1 MREWRIPRPGE
12 RPIRMRVISLILRRI
27 ARASPR
33 RRPLRGRA
41 NDPSRLAWR
50 LVSFFILSLATVA
63 SAHADYRLGVFGH
76 RPQETLQRQ
85 WQPLA
90 DELSQAL
97 AEPVTLEVLTPEAL
111 DREIAARRIDFL
123 FTNPVHYIQEKHRH
137 AFSGPIATLIT
148 VEHGVKTSAMGGV
161 ILVRRDGP
169 VRRPEDLKG
178 KRVLIA
184 GGKGLGGYLAQA
196 AWLLEQGVR
205 VPQDVTLL
213 PQGNHD
219 AVVQAL
225 LEGKGEAGFVR
236 TGLLEALERE
246 GRLSPE
252 DEARLM
258 MLGQW
263 HPPGFPYKV
272 TTALYPEW
280 AFVALPHVPP
290 DVARKVAL
298 ALYQLTDRLEAA
310 PDPRFTAAGI
320 GGFTV
325 PADYAGVERLAQ
337 RLRVPPFEHVEVEL
351 RDVLHQYALPLA
363 LLACSA
369 VLLAL
374 LTLRLWHTRRQLEHQ
389 RARLASA
396 LTQTQTI
403 LETVDEAIYGT
414 DELGRCIFF
423 NRAAAEL
430 LGFRPEE
437 VLGKVAHDLFHAR
450 RPDGQPYPREECP
463 LLRAIAEGKKV
474 RQDDVFWRVDGLPVP
489 VHVSASP
496 RFEHGRSVGIVVAF
510 HDITEEMRLVEELR
524 RLAAYD
530 PLTGLANR
538 GHLEQRLQEA
548 QSAAQRHKRPAA
560 LLMFDLDHFKKVNDT
575 YGHAVGDRMLQAFA
589 RVLRHNLRPTDFIA
603 RYGGEEF
610 IAILPDTSLD
620 TAVKVAERIRQAW
633 AHTQLPIDDQG
644 KVISGTVSIG
654 VAPLDPDAPLDESL
668 ARVDEAMYRAKREGR
683 NQVALPPT
691 GNKRL
696 EAGVCS

>member
-1 MREWRIPRPGE
+1 MCFLP
-12 RPIRMRVISLILRRI
+12 LIFRRA
-27 ARASPR
+27 ARAAPQHGRPR
-33 RRPLRGRA
+33 GSASGPTRMARQL
-41 NDPSRLAWR
+41 LTL
-50 LVSFFILSLATVA
+50 LVLSLALVA
-63 SAHADYRLGVFGH
+63 AARAEYHLGVFGH
-76 RPQETLQRQ
+76 RPTETLQRQ

-169 VRRPEDLKG
+169 VRQPEDLKG
-178 KRVLIA
+178 KRILIS

-236 TGLLEALERE
+236 TGLLEALARE
-246 GRLSPE
+246 GRLAPE

-258 MLGQW
+258 VLGEW

-280 AFVALPHVPP
+280 AFVVLPHVSPEI
-290 DVARKVAL
+290 ARKVAL
-298 ALYQLTDRLEAA
+298 ALYELTDRLDAI

-351 RDVLHQYALPLA
+351 RDVLHQYALPLV
-363 LLACSA
+363 LLALSA

-396 LTQTQTI
+396 LAETQTI

-414 DELGRCIFF
+414 DAQGRCIFF
-423 NRAAAEL
+423 NRAASEV

-437 VLGKVAHDLFHAR
+437 VLGKDPHELFHAR
-450 RPDGQPYPREECP
+450 RPDGQPYPAEHCP
-463 LLRAIAEGKKV
+463 LHRALEAGQKV
-474 RQDDVFWRVDGLPVP
+474 RQDDVFWRRDGLPVP

-496 RFEHGRSVGIVVAF
+496 RVEHDRVMGAVVAF
-510 HDITEEMRLVEELR
+510 HDITEEMRLLEELR

>member
-1 MREWRIPRPGE
+1 
-12 RPIRMRVISLILRRI
+12 MRVISLILRRI

-430 LGFRPEE
+430 LGFR
-437 VLGKVAHDLFHAR
+437 
-450 RPDGQPYPREECP
+450 
-463 LLRAIAEGKKV
+463 
-474 RQDDVFWRVDGLPVP
+474 
-489 VHVSASP
+489 
-496 RFEHGRSVGIVVAF
+496 
-510 HDITEEMRLVEELR
+510 
-524 RLAAYD
+524 
-530 PLTGLANR
+530 
-538 GHLEQRLQEA
+538 
-548 QSAAQRHKRPAA
+548 
-560 LLMFDLDHFKKVNDT
+560 
-575 YGHAVGDRMLQAFA
+575 
-589 RVLRHNLRPTDFIA
+589 
-603 RYGGEEF
+603 
-610 IAILPDTSLD
+610 
-620 TAVKVAERIRQAW
+620 
-633 AHTQLPIDDQG
+633 
-644 KVISGTVSIG
+644 
-654 VAPLDPDAPLDESL
+654 
-668 ARVDEAMYRAKREGR
+668 
-683 NQVALPPT
+683 
-691 GNKRL
+691 
-696 EAGVCS
+696 

>member
-1 MREWRIPRPGE
+1 MYFLLPILRRAARTAPRYGRPQGSANAAPPTARRLLAFLALLLAVVASARAEYHLGVFSHRPGE
-12 RPIRMRVISLILRRI
+12 I
-27 ARASPR
+27 
-33 RRPLRGRA
+33 
-41 NDPSRLAWR
+41 
-50 LVSFFILSLATVA
+50 
-63 SAHADYRLGVFGH
+63 
-76 RPQETLQRQ
+76 LQRQ

-97 AEPVTLEVLTPEAL
+97 AEPVILEVLTPEAL

-148 VEHGVKTSAMGGV
+148 LEHGVKTSAMGGV

-169 VRRPEDLKG
+169 VQRPEDLKG

-196 AWLLEQGVR
+196 AWLLERGVR
-205 VPQDVTLL
+205 VPEDVTLL

-236 TGLLEALERE
+236 TGLLEALARE
-246 GRLSPE
+246 GRLTPA
-252 DEARLM
+252 DEARLLV
-258 MLGQW
+258 LGQW

-272 TTALYPEW
+272 TTTLYPEW
-280 AFVALPHVPP
+280 AFVALPHVSPETT
-290 DVARKVAL
+290 RKVAL
-298 ALYQLTDRLEAA
+298 ALYYLTDRLEAI

-325 PADYAGVERLAQ
+325 PADYSGVERLAQ
-337 RLRVPPFEHVEVEL
+337 RLRVPPFEHVEVQL
-351 RDVLHQYALPLA
+351 RDVLHQYALPLL
-363 LLACSA
+363 LLAFA
-369 VLLAL
+369 GVLLAL

-396 LTQTQTI
+396 LAQTQTI

-414 DELGRCIFF
+414 DAQGRCIFF
-423 NRAAAEL
+423 NRAASEL
-430 LGFRPEE
+430 LGFSPEE
-437 VLGKVAHDLFHAR
+437 VLGKDPHELFHAR
-450 RPDGQPYPREECP
+450 RPDGQPYPPEHCP
-463 LLRAIAEGKKV
+463 LHRALEAGQKV
-474 RQDDVFWRVDGLPVP
+474 SQDDVFWRRDALPVP

-496 RFEHGRSVGIVVAF
+496 RLENGRVMGAVVAF
-510 HDITEEMRLVEELR
+510 HDITEEVRLLEELR

-548 QSAAQRHKRPAA
+548 QSAVQRSKRPAA
-560 LLMFDLDHFKKVNDT
+560 LLMFDLDYFKKVNDT

-620 TAVKVAERIRQAW
+620 TAVKVAERVRQSW
-633 AHTQLPIDDQG
+633 AHTQLSLDDPG
-644 KVISGTVSIG
+644 KVLSGTVSIG

-683 NQVALPPT
+683 NQVALPPA
-691 GNKRL
+691 GSKRL
-696 EAGVCS
+696 EDGACS

>member
-1 MREWRIPRPGE
+1 MC
-12 RPIRMRVISLILRRI
+12 VLSLILRR
-27 ARASPR
+27 AAPAWPR
-33 RRPLRGRA
+33 YGRPPGSTNELT
-41 NDPSRLAWR
+41 RLAR
-50 LVSFFILSLATVA
+50 CMYVFLLLLALVA
-63 SAHADYRLGVFGH
+63 SARAEYHLGVFGH
-76 RPQETLQRQ
+76 RPGEMLQHQ

-97 AEPVTLEVLTPEAL
+97 GEPVILEVLTPESL

-123 FTNPVHYIQEKHRH
+123 FTNPLHYLQEKHRH

-169 VRRPEDLKG
+169 IRRPEDLKG
-178 KRVLIA
+178 KRILIL
-184 GGKGLGGYLAQA
+184 GRSSLGGYLAQA
-196 AWLLEQGVR
+196 GWLLEHGVR
-205 VPQDVTLL
+205 VPDDVTLV
-213 PQGNHD
+213 PMGNHD
-219 AVVQAL
+219 TVVQAL

-236 TGLLEALERE
+236 SGLLEALVRE
-246 GRLSPE
+246 GRLSAE
-252 DEARLM
+252 DQDHLM
-258 MLGQW
+258 VLGEW
-263 HPPGFPYKV
+263 HPAGFPYKV
-272 TTALYPEW
+272 TTSLYPEW
-280 AFVALPHVPP
+280 AFVVLPHVSPEI
-290 DVARKVAL
+290 ARKVAL
-298 ALYQLTDRLEAA
+298 ALYHLTDRLEAT
-310 PDPRFTAAGI
+310 PDPRFAAVGI

-325 PADYAGVERLAQ
+325 PADYSGVERLAQ

-351 RDVLHQYALPLA
+351 RDVLHQYALPLV
-363 LLACSA
+363 LLALSA

-389 RARLASA
+389 RTRLASA
-396 LTQTQTI
+396 LAETQTI

-414 DELGRCIFF
+414 DEQGRCIFF

-430 LGFRPEE
+430 LGFAPEE
-437 VLGKVAHDLFHAR
+437 VVGKDPHELFHAR
-450 RPDGQPYPREECP
+450 RPDGQPYPAEHCP
-463 LLRAIAEGKKV
+463 LHRALAAAQKV
-474 RQDDVFWRVDGLPVP
+474 RQDDVFWRRDGLPVP
-489 VHVSASP
+489 VHVSACP
-496 RFEHGRSVGIVVAF
+496 RLEDGRVVGAVVAF
-510 HDITEEMRLVEELR
+510 HDITDSVRLVEELR

-548 QSAAQRHKRPAA
+548 QSAVQRNKRPAA

-620 TAVKVAERIRQAW
+620 TAVKVAERVRQAW

-644 KVISGTVSIG
+644 KVVSGTVSVG